1 MFTVHLLRKT
11 SLFPQVSGA
20 VALTVISWPGL
31 LYTFDQKERSLFF
44 ETFLRFLGAFRSLN
58 NYKLRMLVGGLYN
71 VDLKVMRGEK
81 NVIILLQL
89 WQVTQ
94 FWRFPDLIPLIY
106 CNRPN
111 PSERKELKCS
121 FVYTKDTL
129 KVFSSNE
136 IKHCNCN

>member
-1 MFTVHLLRKT
+1 M
-11 SLFPQVSGA
+11 SGA

-31 LYTFDQKERSLFF
+31 LYSIEQKERSLFF
-44 ETFLRFLGAFRSLN
+44 ETFLKFLGAFRSLN
-58 NYKLRMLVGGLYN
+58 NYKLRILVGGLYN
-71 VDLKVMRGEK
+71 VDLKVTIMMYNMTLTTLK
-81 NVIILLQL
+81 
-89 WQVTQ
+89 VTQ

-129 KVFSSNE
+129 KVSSFKKLKVFRSHPE
-136 IKHCNCN
+136 LALDGGAHSAKDW